1 MAGEICRAPFHSAF
15 CIPALL
21 VGGRLY
27 LYNGLSAFSPA
38 HLQLRALNLQSSQ
51 LNAALHLEG
60 WQSSLFQCLNVMAL
74 LALHQACATGLC
86 GITAHRLL
94 LMRRVRH
101 CYLCWL
107 AGHALEA
114 AGQCGLTIIGMC
126 PQHGQVL
133 QLLIPR
139 PSPPGQPQMPGVGK
153 VIIQFGDISS
163 AARARQAMNGRK
175 FAGRTVTGTF
185 LSEEQ
190 FATGQFD

>member
-1 MAGEICRAPFHSAF
+1 
-15 CIPALL
+15 
-21 VGGRLY
+21 
-27 LYNGLSAFSPA
+27 
-38 HLQLRALNLQSSQ
+38 
-51 LNAALHLEG
+51 
-60 WQSSLFQCLNVMAL
+60 
-74 LALHQACATGLC
+74 
-86 GITAHRLL
+86 
-94 LMRRVRH
+94 
-101 CYLCWL
+101 
-107 AGHALEA
+107 
-114 AGQCGLTIIGMC
+114 MC